1 VHSILCLTHVLHGL
15 CLSHLTFRS
24 AQRMQEY
31 LGLLRVLDGEEAAV
45 AMTSNQ
51 AAVPVIKSQ
60 ELADGAAVIV
70 T

>member
-1 VHSILCLTHVLHGL
+1 
-15 CLSHLTFRS
+15 
-24 AQRMQEY
+24 MQEY

>member
-1 VHSILCLTHVLHGL
+1 MHSTLCLTHALHGL

-31 LGLLRVLDGEEAAV
+31 VGLLGMLDGEGAAV

-51 AAVPVIKSQ
+51 AAIPVMKSQ
-60 ELADGAAVIV
+60 EIADGAAVII
-70 T
+70 